1 MWPRV
6 YLTQLPHPQ
15 LSAAGQVHH
24 RGSGGLRTQPQT
36 LNSSEHTM
44 ISEQHEAPRESSQFF
59 CLSEFFRV
67 ILTIRN
73 DFWRKKNQQ
82 VLFYFSSRYFRGWE
96 TYQLWTI
103 MRKGETVGSKVGS
116 GFQSSPLL
124 TVPWAPVSSSSSSST
139 TSSSL
144 DIFFIYISNVS
155 SFPGLP
161 FGNPLSHPPPLPLW
175 GCSPL
180 LTSSHPGIPY
190 TEFSPSLCVH
200 MAGYTC
206 LQSQHSAYQTQ
217 SATLF
222 FCVKADYN
230 FLLTSTY
237 GFNECKCALLNC
249 MSLRQCGSYQICVY
263 RIIWKSIT
271 INLSE

>member
-139 TSSSL
+139 TSSVRVL
-144 DIFFIYISNVS
+144 PPTHVFPPWHPLHWVFPFFMRAHGRVHMSSIPALCISNSVCD
-155 SFPGLP
+155 FV
-161 FGNPLSHPPPLPLW
+161 F
-175 GCSPL
+175 
-180 LTSSHPGIPY
+180 
-190 TEFSPSLCVH
+190 LC
-200 MAGYTC
+200 
-206 LQSQHSAYQTQ
+206 
-217 SATLF
+217 
-222 FCVKADYN
+222 
-230 FLLTSTY
+230 
-237 GFNECKCALLNC
+237 
-249 MSLRQCGSYQICVY
+249 
-263 RIIWKSIT
+263 KSR
-271 INLSE
+271 L